1 MKNLTH
7 LVRVQKTN
15 WINPA
20 HIVRIKMADKN
31 KLELCIHLT
40 GGAVITLGD
49 DDAKKV
55 LATLQAAD

>member
-20 HIVRIKMADKN
+20 HIVRIQMADEN
-31 KLELCIHLT
+31 ELELR
-40 GGAVITLGD
+40 ITLPNELVIRLRD
-49 DDAKKV
+49 DDAKTL
-55 LATLQAAD
+55 LAALEAAD

>member
-20 HIVRIKMADKN
+20 HIIKIQMAEKN
-31 KLELCIHLT
+31 APELHIVLT
-40 GGAVITLGD
+40 GERVIGLRGD
-49 DDAKKV
+49 DARKL
-55 LATLQAAD
+55 LAALEAAD